1 MAPPRA
7 KYSIAMVFG
16 PLALSAPGVAFG
28 QDSSGADVGGFRV
41 SLALDVDAY
50 LDDNVYAQRDG
61 GVTDVYVRTSP
72 KLNVKK
78 DTSRYKFNL
87 GGAVTRFDY
96 AERTR
101 ENRWDRNLNAGLE
114 LEPIHDT
121 FVRGR
126 TSYSFSHEDRGDPNN
141 DASSVS
147 PTPYGLWNSEL
158 SLSRELGRLKMN
170 LDGSLQKYNYRD
182 TARNDGGSINNGDR
196 DRTTKA
202 LRSRLQ
208 YQFSPGYSVV
218 LRGEWTKIDYVTD
231 QDDFGIQRDSTT
243 WRGTAGLYVAIT
255 NLVTGE
261 VFAGYQT
268 RSYRS
273 GALRRFSSPVF
284 GAALVWSAAPGTK
297 VRIAADRRIEETAL
311 NAAKNY
317 VITTLE
323 VAADREFGKR
333 LSASLGGRIGRND
346 FLGLATESLS
356 DIARKDTLYSL
367 DATVRYKL
375 PRNMAVGLSYAL
387 MRRNSAQSSLDFNRN
402 KLNLSL
408 SWRM

>member
-7 KYSIAMVFG
+7 KYSIAMVLG
-16 PLALSAPGVAFG
+16 PLALSAPGIAFG

-50 LDDNVYAQRDG
+50 LDDNIYASRDG
-61 GVTDVYVRTSP
+61 SVSDVYLRTSP

-78 DTSRYKFNL
+78 DTTRYKLNL
-87 GGAVTRFDY
+87 GGSITRFDY

-101 ENRWDRNLNAGLE
+101 ENRWDKGFNAGLE
-114 LEPIHDT
+114 LEPIRDT

-126 TSYSFSHEDRGDPNN
+126 TNYSFSHEDRGDPNN

-147 PTPYGLWNSEL
+147 PTPFGLWNSEL
-158 SLSRELGRLKMN
+158 SLSRELGRLKVN
-170 LDGSLQKYNYRD
+170 LDGTLQKYNYRD
-182 TARNDGGSINNGDR
+182 TVRNDGGRINNRDR
-196 DRTTKA
+196 DRTSKSVRGRA
-202 LRSRLQ
+202 Q

-218 LRGEWTKIDYVTD
+218 LRGEWTKIDYVAER
-231 QDDFGIQRDSTT
+231 DDFGIRRDSTT

-273 GALRRFSSPVF
+273 GALRRFSSPVY
-284 GAALVWSAAPGTK
+284 GAALIWSVAPATK

-311 NAAKNY
+311 KGAKNY

-323 VAADREFGKR
+323 LAADREFGKR
-333 LSASLGGRIGRND
+333 LSASLSGRLGHND
-346 FLGLATESLS
+346 FLALDTGSLS
-356 DIARKDTLYSL
+356 DIVRKDNLYSFE
-367 DATVRYKL
+367 ATVRYKL
-375 PRNMAVGLSYAL
+375 PRNLTAGLSYTL